1 MLFGA
6 FGCTPEKGGESSATE
21 AEITVTPASIATTL
35 DGSVETLTVTSN
47 ANWVVTCD
55 QSDVQISTL
64 VGNGNATVTVTIPAV
79 TTARTFDVKFLATK
93 QIEVAGIPVPS
104 NDEAIVSVSQNA
116 TGVDMNDYLYYE
128 KVGTGVEK
136 VTTSSGTSWP
146 YIDQFEGW
154 TPEGVASA
162 NVTYK
167 GQSASVRHS
176 GNAYQPTD
184 DAVGISGAPYV
195 FLNKVPAQAHFVI
208 ENIAVT
214 GGSNYIFTYNVSCQT
229 AYVSSTPS
237 FATVDG
243 SLVHLEL
250 GYDGQNWDAV
260 DCTFVPN
267 GGNGWY
273 AATAEFK
280 VKADA
285 TTLYAR
291 FTYEAPAQNGGGRFD
306 DFKLV
311 EGGNGAEL
319 APEAPQQPE
328 QPELPTDPL
337 AIPYSEPFA
346 TTQGF
351 FTTNDV
357 VLGEG
362 LTYVWIFDS
371 QYSCMKASAYKGG
384 AVPSE
389 SWLISPEITLAGAT
403 APAVSFE
410 HCHKFAGTPSDELTL
425 WISEDKGVNWAQL
438 TIPVYGTNNDYS
450 FVANT
455 IDLTS
460 YVGKNVQIAFK
471 YVATSTHAGTWEV
484 RNFKVAEG
492 NGSTTEP
499 EQPGEGGG
507 DDNVG
512 GEASGVYTSDAAFI
526 CKADNSTNKCY
537 TLGESKINGAACS
550 GVKLGTSKNAGF
562 FTSTAVGV
570 EGTKTLSFYGM
581 AWKGASATIYVK
593 VEGSSDV
600 KSVAVKANDGATG
613 NPPYTITV
621 TDADYYSVELT
632 GLTADSKIV
641 FSTDATFSTASSTA
655 ARAVLAGITLK

>member
-1 MLFGA
+1 MLFGV
-6 FGCTPEKGGESSATE
+6 GCQKESSDANSDVANITVAPETISTTIAGGEYE
-21 AEITVTPASIATTL
+21 
-35 DGSVETLTVTSN
+35 LTVTSN
-47 ANWVVTCD
+47 ASWSASCD
-55 QSDVQISTL
+55 QAGVEFTPKEG
-64 VGNGNATVTVTIPAV
+64 VGNGTVKVVIPEKATLPFDITFNATKKATMNGIEYDSPASATVHV
-79 TTARTFDVKFLATK
+79 
-93 QIEVAGIPVPS
+93 
-104 NDEAIVSVSQNA
+104 QNA
-116 TGVDMNDYLYYE
+116 NAKTY
-128 KVGTGVEK
+128 
-136 VTTSSGTSWP
+136 
-146 YIDQFEGW
+146 FEETFEESQG
-154 TPEGVASA
+154 E
-162 NVTYK
+162 
-167 GQSASVRHS
+167 
-176 GNAYQPTD
+176 
-184 DAVGISGAPYV
+184 
-195 FLNKVPAQAHFVI
+195 
-208 ENIAVT
+208 
-214 GGSNYIFTYNVSCQT
+214 FT
-229 AYVSSTPS
+229 
-237 FATVDG
+237 
-243 SLVHLEL
+243 
-250 GYDGQNWDAV
+250 
-260 DCTFVPN
+260 
-267 GGNGWY
+267 
-273 AATAEFK
+273 
-280 VKADA
+280 
-285 TTLYAR
+285 
-291 FTYEAPAQNGGGRFD
+291 
-306 DFKLV
+306 
-311 EGGNGAEL
+311 
-319 APEAPQQPE
+319 
-328 QPELPTDPL
+328 
-337 AIPYSEPFA
+337 I
-346 TTQGF
+346 
-351 FTTNDV
+351 NDV

-362 LTYVWIFDS
+362 LTYVWNHENG
-371 QYSCMKASAYKGG
+371 QYGYYMKASAYKGG
-384 AVPSE
+384 PVPSE

-499 EQPGEGGG
+499 EQPGDGGG
-507 DDNVG
+507 ETPDVP
-512 GEASGVYTSDAAFI
+512 ASGVYTSDAAFI

-593 VEGSSDV
+593 VEGSSEG